1 MTIKKIWK
9 GFAAAL
15 GITALIGCGAGA
27 NEETRDQDRY
37 AAEGNGSQENKDNV
51 PSEGKDTKGED
62 AFRKNENDIP
72 ADGTDEKVDAGS
84 LYTSAV
90 MRGSVVEFTDGG
102 CTVSVAITEDDG
114 KTGVVAAPGHESDDT
129 NVVVTYQEGCVV
141 QIATINTST
150 GTAELEQASVADIKK
165 QASVIVYGSFE
176 DTKHVSATKI
186 IICHWA
192 A

>member
-1 MTIKKIWK
+1 M
-9 GFAAAL
+9 L
-15 GITALIGCGAGA
+15 
-27 NEETRDQDRY
+27 
-37 AAEGNGSQENKDNV
+37 
-51 PSEGKDTKGED
+51 
-62 AFRKNENDIP
+62 FR
-72 ADGTDEKVDAGS
+72 S
-84 LYTSAV
+84 
-90 MRGSVVEFTDGG
+90 
-102 CTVSVAITEDDG
+102 
-114 KTGVVAAPGHESDDT
+114 SDDT